1 VGLITA
7 CGEFFSELLHVSYAK
22 VVWVFVLFSLLVSNQ
37 GLNELIRVSVPVL
50 VGLYPLAI
58 VLVVLALADRLWR
71 SAARVFRPVM
81 AVTLLFGVVDGLS
94 AAGFAALIPAFF
106 SQLPWASLGMGWV
119 LPVLVTL
126 VLAVVGDRLLS
137 ERVSNPI

>member
-1 VGLITA
+1 
-7 CGEFFSELLHVSYAK
+7 
-22 VVWVFVLFSLLVSNQ
+22 
-37 GLNELIRVSVPVL
+37 
-50 VGLYPLAI
+50 
-58 VLVVLALADRLWR
+58 
-71 SAARVFRPVM
+71 M

-106 SQLPWASLGMGWV
+106 SQLPGASLGMGWV